1 MAAQKGENTMYASI
15 RRYKIKTGEKEK
27 LNRLVKDEFV
37 PLISGLPGFIDYYG
51 IDAGADYWASLSVFS
66 TKAGAEESNRIAGD
80 FVKKKFMGLIVGPV
94 DITAGDVVV
103 HETIGLKTKAA

>member
-1 MAAQKGENTMYASI
+1 MYASI
-15 RRYKIKTGEKEK
+15 RRYKIKTGEKYR

-66 TKAGAEESNRIAGD
+66 TKAGAEESNRIAAD
-80 FVKKKFMGLIVGPV
+80 FVKKNFAGLVVGSV
-94 DITAGDVVV
+94 EITGGDVAV